1 METAVNFTLDGQPR
15 IGERVA
21 VLGQGIVGLLTTA
34 LLAQFPL
41 EHLVT
46 LDRYALRRQAS
57 LELGAE
63 ASLDPTDP
71 QTPAHL
77 GQLLPGGAD
86 LCYELTGAPVALD
99 QAIAM
104 TGFDGR
110 VIVGSWYG
118 QKRAHL
124 DLGGRFHRSRIRL
137 ISSQVSSL
145 APELTGRWS
154 KARRFEVAW
163 EMLRRVQP
171 ARWITQRI
179 PLKDAAQAYQL
190 IDEHPEQTIQ
200 VVLHYL

>member
-1 METAVNFTLDGQPR
+1 VEEVLPLAHHPEGLVVE
-15 IGERVA
+15 ERD
-21 VLGQGIVGLLTTA
+21 
-34 LLAQFPL
+34 
-41 EHLVT
+41 H
-46 LDRYALRRQAS
+46 
-57 LELGAE
+57 
-63 ASLDPTDP
+63 DP
-71 QTPAHL
+71 QALAHL
-77 GQLLPGGAD
+77 EQLLPGGAD
-86 LCYELTGAPVALD
+86 LCFELTGVPAALD

-171 ARWITQRI
+171 ARWVTQRFS
-179 PLKDAAQAYQL
+179 LLEAARAYQL
-190 IDEHPEQTIQ
+190 IDEHPEKTIQ
-200 VVLHYL
+200 VLLTYP